1 MFDIKNFYSS
11 IRQELLNKALNFASE
26 YASVSKCD
34 IDVTNQARKSL
45 LFDGSNIWIKKQGRL
60 LDMSMGAYEVT
71 EACEFVGP
79 YMLNALSKKHK
90 KNDLGL
96 YQDDGLALLKNRS
109 GSQSE
114 KVKKNIQ
121 KIFKGHG
128 LDIIIKCNMKVVNYL
143 DVTFSLNDGTYKP
156 YTKPNK

>member
-1 MFDIKNFYSS
+1 MYYLKN
-11 IRQELLNKALNFASE
+11 
-26 YASVSKCD
+26 
-34 IDVTNQARKSL
+34 T
-45 LFDGSNIWIKKQGRL
+45 
-60 LDMSMGAYEVT
+60 
-71 EACEFVGP
+71 
-79 YMLNALSKKHK
+79 K

-109 GSQSE
+109 GPQSE

>member
-1 MFDIKNFYSS
+1 MYYLKN
-11 IRQELLNKALNFASE
+11 
-26 YASVSKCD
+26 
-34 IDVTNQARKSL
+34 T
-45 LFDGSNIWIKKQGRL
+45 
-60 LDMSMGAYEVT
+60 
-71 EACEFVGP
+71 
-79 YMLNALSKKHK
+79 K

-109 GSQSE
+109 GPQSE

-128 LDIIIKCNMKVVNYL
+128 LDIIINMKVVNYL